1 MSDDIRTEARS
12 LLEGLPS
19 WGDGANWCDPSGQSI
34 PIPKVTL
41 RRLLHYILTDVEA
54 LLAERAEMNSI
65 DFQGK
70 TSWTCTCTHGG
81 GGHMPACDMFVP
93 TREQYAEACRERDQA
108 REVVKAAV
116 RFFDA
121 YDLAGGLA
129 ATGAQA
135 EALNDAI
142 DAISVP
148 SGTAGGIVRPWWMT
162 T

>member
-1 MSDDIRTEARS
+1 
-12 LLEGLPS
+12 
-19 WGDGANWCDPSGQSI
+19 
-34 PIPKVTL
+34 
-41 RRLLHYILTDVEA
+41 
-54 LLAERAEMNSI
+54 
-65 DFQGK
+65 
-70 TSWTCTCTHGG
+70 
-81 GGHMPACDMFVP
+81 MPACDMFVP
-93 TREQYAEACRERDQA
+93 TREQYIEACRERDQA

-148 SGTAGGIVRPWWMT
+148 SGAAGGIVRPWWVT